1 MKIIGMSKTIHYLGG
16 LLLAMGFLS
25 GCISTKK
32 WKKEQYF
39 LRSQSIEGNKE
50 LSSGELEELYR
61 QKTNSRVLFGY
72 PSVVAYNYGKRRFKP
87 EKVREKMAKTRA
99 KYDTLI
105 DRQEAKIIKVPPG
118 PKRERVRERV
128 TSKVRKLREK
138 KEEKLRDLSVK
149 LRDGNWWMRSVGEA
163 PVFYD
168 SLKALE
174 TAREIETYYQ
184 TKGFYQAKVKVS
196 TERNER
202 MKKVRV
208 TYDVAEGIP
217 FTLGKIEYI
226 TENKVIDS
234 LLTHPELRKASPIK
248 AGERFDQDDFDKEI
262 NRIVVL
268 LKNNGFYTFHKNYIA
283 VKIDTMVLRDTTKP
297 KLKPM
302 YCQIVINKPSG
313 NEKYHR
319 QYKLDQVTFEIQPNQ
334 EIASSLKPAY
344 NEKVSEKKVKYRFI
358 NKRIPYSSH
367 ILDNRVQLN
376 PGDLYKND
384 QVLRTKSLLGALDM
398 FKFVNTSF
406 DIPEKN
412 NDGKIGRI
420 NARIRA
426 SPIEKYQFTSEFGLN
441 VAQSLPGPFAN
452 LSLKN
457 RNLFGGAEIFEINF
471 QFSIDGQTAASEQN
485 RGFSSQE
492 YSLNAALN
500 FPLILFPT
508 KLRFLFN
515 DYGPKTRI
523 NLGYNFVNRPEYSRT
538 NWRSSMS
545 YLWFKRYS
553 SYNFTL
559 SEISLVNANLSDA
572 FRNDL
577 LRLDSLG
584 NPLIQSFQPGL
595 VGSYYFTYTFNNTNI
610 GQIRNAHYIKFLGES
625 GGTTFNLIDRNFF
638 GGTGKIDSLTYFQF
652 FRVNSSFHYYLP
664 LGKKQKLAFRVHAG
678 LARPYGLSAT
688 LPYEKFYF
696 AGGSNSIRAWAPR
709 RLGPGAYTPPT
720 IASNPNEFDY
730 SFEQPG
736 EIIFET
742 NVEYRF
748 PIYSFFEGALFM
760 DAGNVW
766 MIEDDSRQG
775 SAFKFP
781 SFLQELA
788 VGVGFGLRLNF
799 SFLLIRLDAGIKAY
813 DPARA
818 VGQRYILGDFNL
830 FNPGKNGQTLL
841 NLGIGYPF

>member
-1 MKIIGMSKTIHYLGG
+1 MKIIDMSKTIHYLGS
-16 LLLAMGFLS
+16 LLLAMGLLS

-32 WKKEQYF
+32 WKKDQYF
-39 LRSQSIEGNKE
+39 LRAQSIEGNKV
-50 LSSGELEELYR
+50 LSSSELEELYR

-87 EKVREKMAKTRA
+87 EKVREKMVKTRA

-105 DRQEAKIIKVPPG
+105 DRQEAKIITVPPG
-118 PKRERVRERV
+118 PKRERVRARV
-128 TSKVRKLREK
+128 TRKVRKLREK
-138 KEEKLRDLSVK
+138 KEEKLRDLNIR

-168 SLKALE
+168 SLRVLE
-174 TAREIETYYQ
+174 TAREMETYYQ
-184 TKGFYQAKVKVS
+184 TKGFYQAKVKIS
-196 TERNER
+196 TRRNER

-208 TYDVAEGIP
+208 TYNVTEGTP

-234 LLTHPELRKASPIK
+234 LLTEPELRKSSALQVGK
-248 AGERFDQDDFDKEI
+248 RFDQDDFDKEI

-268 LKNNGFYTFHKNYIA
+268 LKNNGFYTFHKNYIG
-283 VKIDTMVLRDTTKP
+283 VKVDTSILRDTTKP
-297 KLKPM
+297 ALKPI
-302 YCQIVINKPSG
+302 YCQVIINKPSG
-313 NEKYHR
+313 KEKYHR

-334 EIASSLKPAY
+334 EIASTLKPVY
-344 NEKVSEKKVKYRFI
+344 NEKISEKSVKYQFI
-358 NKRIPYSSH
+358 GKRIPYSSY

-376 PGDLYKND
+376 PGRLYKND

-398 FKFVNTSF
+398 FKFINTSF

-412 NDGKIGRI
+412 NDGKVGRI

-457 RNLFGGAEIFEINF
+457 RNLFGGAEIFEFNF

-545 YLWFKRYS
+545 YLWFNRYS
-553 SYNFTL
+553 SYNLTI
-559 SEISLVNANLSDA
+559 SEVSLVNANLSDA
-572 FRNDL
+572 FTL
-577 LRLDSLG
+577 ELVRLATLG
-584 NPLIQSFQPGL
+584 NPLILSFVPGL

-610 GQIRNAHYIKFLGES
+610 GQIKNAHYIKLLGES
-625 GGTTFNLIDRNFF
+625 GGTTFNLIDRNFL
-638 GGTGKIDSLTYFQF
+638 GGTGKISDLTYFQF
-652 FRVNSSFHYYLP
+652 YRLNSSFHYYLP
-664 LGKKQKLAFRVHAG
+664 LGKKQKLAFRIHAG
-678 LARPYGLSAT
+678 LARPYGVSTT

-696 AGGSNSIRAWAPR
+696 AGGSNSVRAWAPR

-720 IASNPNEFDY
+720 IESNPNEFDY

-736 EIIFET
+736 EIIMET
-742 NVEYRF
+742 SIEYRF

-766 MIEDDSRQG
+766 MIEDDSRLG

-799 SFLLIRLDAGIKAY
+799 SFLLIRLDAGVKAY

-830 FNPGKNGQTLL
+830 LNPGKNGQTLL

>member
-1 MKIIGMSKTIHYLGG
+1 MKIIDMSKTIHYLGG
-16 LLLAMGFLS
+16 LLLAMGVLS
-25 GCISTKK
+25 GCISTKN

-39 LRSQSIEGNKE
+39 LRAQSIEGNKK
-50 LSSGELEELYR
+50 LSTSELEELYR
-61 QKTNSRVLFGY
+61 QKTNSRILFGY
-72 PSVVAYNYGKRRFKP
+72 PTVVAYNYGKRRFKP
-87 EKVREKMAKTRA
+87 EKIRKKIEKTRA
-99 KYDTLI
+99 RYDTLI
-105 DRQEAKIIKVPPG
+105 EREEVKIIKVPPG
-118 PKRERVRERV
+118 PRRQRVMTRV
-128 TSKVRKLREK
+128 KDKVRKLREK

-168 SLKALE
+168 SIRALE
-174 TAREIETYYQ
+174 TAREIKTYYQ
-184 TKGFYQAKVKVS
+184 TKGFSQANIKIK
-196 TERNER
+196 TEKNEK
-202 MKKVRV
+202 MKKIRV
-208 TYDVAEGIP
+208 TYQVTENAP
-217 FTLGKIEYI
+217 FILGKVDYI

-234 LLTHPELRKASPIK
+234 LLTHPDLREKSPIQVGK
-248 AGERFDQDDFDKEI
+248 RYDQDDFDKERT
-262 NRIVVL
+262 RIVAL
-268 LKNNGFYTFHKNYIA
+268 LKNNGFYTFHKNYIR
-283 VKIDTMVLRDTTKP
+283 VKIDTNYITDTTGKNR
-297 KLKPM
+297 KLV
-302 YCQIVINKPSG
+302 YSQVIINKPSG
-313 NEKYHR
+313 EEKYHR
-319 QYKLDQVTFEIQPNQ
+319 QYKIDQVTLEIQPDQ
-334 EIASSLKPAY
+334 DIATNLKPTY
-344 NEKVSEKKVKYRFI
+344 NEKISEKKIKYRFVK
-358 NKRIPYSSH
+358 KRIPYSSH

-376 PGDLYKND
+376 PGSLYKND
-384 QVLRTKSLLGALDM
+384 QVFRTKSLLGALDM

-406 DIPEKN
+406 DIPKEN
-412 NDGKIGRI
+412 NKERIGRI

-441 VAQSLPGPFAN
+441 VSQSLPGPFAN

-457 RNLFGGAEIFEINF
+457 RNLFGGAEIFELNF
-471 QFSIDGQTAASEQN
+471 QFSIDGQTAVSEQN

-492 YSLNAALN
+492 VSLNASLN
-500 FPLILFPT
+500 FPVILFPT

-523 NLGYNFVNRPEYSRT
+523 NLGYNFVNRPEYFRT

-553 SYNFTL
+553 SYNLTI

-572 FRNDL
+572 FRNEL

-610 GQIRNAHYIKFLGES
+610 GQIKNSHYIKLLAES
-625 GGTTFNLIDRNFF
+625 GGTTFSLIDRNFF
-638 GGTGKIDSLTYFQF
+638 GGTGKLDSLTYFQF
-652 FRVNSSFHYYLP
+652 YRLNSSFHYYLP
-664 LGKKQKLAFRVHAG
+664 LGKKQKLAFRIHAG
-678 LARPYGLSAT
+678 LARPYGVSAT

-696 AGGSNSIRAWAPR
+696 AGGSNSVRAWAPR
-709 RLGPGAYTPPT
+709 RLGPGSYTPPT
-720 IASNPNEFDY
+720 IADNPNEFDY

-742 NVEYRF
+742 NIEYRF
-748 PIYSFFEGALFM
+748 PIYGFFEGALFM

-775 SAFKFP
+775 SSFKFP
-781 SFLQELA
+781 AFLQEMA
-788 VGVGFGLRLNF
+788 VGVGVGLRLNF

-818 VGQRYILGDFNL
+818 IGQRYILNDFDIL
-830 FNPGKNGQTLL
+830 NPGKNGQTLL